1 MKLIDLLDQD
11 DITLNVPFTSKKRL
25 FEFLADKLADDEK
38 MSMNIY
44 NALVQREK
52 LGNTS
57 LGNGIAF
64 PHGKCLDEQEIRIHL
79 VKLKHEV
86 DFENVDDVPVGAVV
100 AAIFPKSTN
109 KSHQAMMHDAVMFFK
124 QHKLYKLIS
133 EAGNKGQ
140 VLDNVMEYFQQCNN

>member
-25 FEFLADKLADDEK
+25 FELLADKLGDDEK
-38 MSMNIY
+38 MSMAIY

-64 PHGKCLDEQEIRIHL
+64 PHGKCLEDREIRIHL
-79 VKLKHEV
+79 VKLKQEV
-86 DFENVDDVPVGAVV
+86 DYENVDDVSVGVVV
-100 AAIFPKSTN
+100 AAVFPKQTN
-109 KSHQAMMHDAVMFFK
+109 KSHQAIMNDAVAFFR
-124 QHKLYKLIS
+124 QHRLYKLITDAS
-133 EAGNKGQ
+133 SKSQ
-140 VLDNVMEYFQQCNN
+140 VLDNIMEYFQKCNS

>member
-25 FEFLADKLADDEK
+25 FELLADKLGDDDK
-38 MSMNIY
+38 MSMAIY

-64 PHGKCLDEQEIRIHL
+64 PHGKCLADREIRIHL
-79 VKLKHEV
+79 VKLKQEV
-86 DFENVDDVPVGAVV
+86 NFENVDEVSVGVVV
-100 AAIFPKSTN
+100 AAVFPKQTN
-109 KSHQAMMHDAVMFFK
+109 KSHQEIMNDAVAFFR
-124 QHKLYKLIS
+124 QHRLYKLILDATS
-133 EAGNKGQ
+133 KTQ
-140 VLDNVMEYFQQCNN
+140 VLDNIMEYFQKCNS

>member
-44 NALVQREK
+44 DALVKREK

-64 PHGKCLDEQEIRIHL
+64 PHGKCLEEREIRIHL
-79 VKLKHEV
+79 VKLKQEV
-86 DFENVDDVPVGAVV
+86 NFENVDDVPVGAVV
-100 AAIFPKSTN
+100 SAVFPKETN
-109 KSHQAMMHDAVMFFK
+109 KSHQMMMNDAVAFFR
-124 QHKLYKLIS
+124 QHRLYKLIS
-133 EAGNKGQ
+133 DADSKSE
-140 VLDNVMEYFQQCNN
+140 VLDNIMEYFQKCNS